1 METVIKKWGNSLG
14 VRIPGFI
21 VKDLSLKDGS
31 FVEIEEE
38 GDKIVIKQKK
48 KVDLNEMLKNIDINN
63 LHGEIETEAPE
74 GKEIW

>member
-38 GDKIVIKQKK
+38 GDKIIIKQKNK
-48 KVDLNEMLKNIDINN
+48 ANLKEMLKNIDINN
-63 LHGEIETEAPE
+63 LHGEIETENPE
-74 GKEIW
+74 RKEIW